1 MGPAF
6 EIPWGLAVTGEMSLI
21 SIKSSSIPVFVL
33 LAAGLGCDRA
43 DNRQQPVTRAS
54 AAQSFLSQYEAVG
67 TSGLSSSESKFC
79 VCLFTRTDCP
89 VSNSYAP
96 EVQRMYEKYS
106 PRGVNFYLVYPDSD
120 ESPQIIEKHLKE
132 YSYPFSGLRDP
143 KHELVKLAGAK
154 ITPEAAVFDAS
165 GKLLYRGRIDDRYV
179 DFGKMRLAP
188 TVKDLEQALE
198 AILGGKPAPAAGGPA
213 IGCFIADV
221 K

>member
-1 MGPAF
+1 MTTALM
-6 EIPWGLAVTGEMSLI
+6 LAT
-21 SIKSSSIPVFVL
+21 
-33 LAAGLGCDRA
+33 GCDRA
-43 DNRQQPVTRAS
+43 AERQQTSTRPSTNAPE
-54 AAQSFLSQYEAVG
+54 FLSRFESVG
-67 TSGLSSSESKFC
+67 AANGLKADQAKLV

-96 EVQRMYEKYS
+96 EVRRMHERFS
-106 PRGVNFYLVYPDSD
+106 PRGVSFYLVYPDPD
-120 ESPQIIEKHLKE
+120 ESAQVIEKHLKE
-132 YSYPFSGLRDP
+132 YAYPFGGLRDP

-154 ITPEAAVFDAS
+154 ITPEAAVFDSS

-179 DFGKMRLAP
+179 DFGKQRLEP

-198 AILGGKPAPAAGGPA
+198 AILAGKPAPAAGGPA